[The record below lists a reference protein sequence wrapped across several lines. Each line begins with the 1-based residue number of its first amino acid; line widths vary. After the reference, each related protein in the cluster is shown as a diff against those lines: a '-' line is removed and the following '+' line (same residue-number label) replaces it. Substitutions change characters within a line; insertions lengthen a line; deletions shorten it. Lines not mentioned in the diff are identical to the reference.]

1 MPIDPIEALVS
12 PHVGLVTDLSP
23 QSRGPEEPVPPFLYT
38 ARLAH
43 FDFRSA
49 PVRDRMNAGKG
60 RTEHDAKRSALGE
73 AVERYCAFQWE
84 AARIRTASL
93 EALDG
98 AVLTPE
104 ELVLYAPEQYE
115 TKPYLPWTP
124 ETEISWIEGVELPE
138 RRPVWVPA
146 GFAYLMQPTPNR
158 NDYMVP
164 ASSNGC
170 AAGPDLASAVLGGL
184 FELIE
189 RDAMLV
195 TWMNRLPAVEI
206 DVPRATPLSGQIISR
221 YRRFGVDARLFLMR
235 TDQASAVI
243 MALGFDEDP
252 SRPAVVAGMGCDLSP
267 ARAVEKALF
276 ELAQGR
282 PSQQMQHRDRPD
294 GKHPKTYQDI
304 QTLDD
309 HPAFHAQA
317 ENLGELAFLWA
328 GGERV
333 ALPALEDRSTGDAT
347 GDLEVTVAGLRA
359 NGLRAAYVDLTLPD
373 VAQAGYRVVRAVASQ
388 LQPIHFGHGEERLG
402 SRRLLELPARLGLA
416 TGARRLSDLNPC
428 PHPMA

>member
-12 PHVGLVTDLSP
+12 PQVGLVTELSP

-60 RTEHDAKRSALGE
+60 LTEHDAKRSALGE
-73 AVERYCAFQWE
+73 AVERYCAFQWD
-84 AARIRTASL
+84 AARIRTAPL
-93 EALDG
+93 AELD
-98 AVLTPE
+98 AAALTPE
-104 ELVLYAPEQYE
+104 ELVLFAPEQYE
-115 TKPYLPWTP
+115 TRPYLPWTP
-124 ETEISWIEGVELPE
+124 ESPISWIEGVELPE
-138 RRPVWVPA
+138 GQPVWVPA
-146 GFAYLMQPTPNR
+146 GFVYLTQPTPNP
-158 NDYMVP
+158 NDYMIP

-170 AAGPDLASAVLGGL
+170 AAGPSVDAAVLGGL

-195 TWMNRLPAVEI
+195 TWMNRLPAVQI
-206 DVPRATPLSGQIISR
+206 DMPRATPVSGQIMSR
-221 YRRFGVDARLFLMR
+221 YRRFGVDVRLFLMR
-235 TDQASAVI
+235 TDQAPAVV
-243 MALGFDEDP
+243 MALGFDSEP
-252 SRPAVVAGMGCDLSP
+252 ARPAVVAGMGCDLSP

-282 PSQQMQHRDRPD
+282 PSQHLQHRDRVD
-294 GKHPKTYQDI
+294 GKPPKTYADVR
-304 QTLDD
+304 TLDD

-317 ENLGELAFLWA
+317 ENLSELAFLWS
-328 GGERV
+328 GGDSV
-333 ALPALEDRSTGDAT
+333 SLPALEDRSTGDAT

-359 NGLRAAYVDLTLPD
+359 SRVRASYVDLTLPD
-373 VAQAGYRVVRAVASQ
+373 VGQAGYRVVRTLASR

-416 TGARRLSDLNPC
+416 AEARRHSDLNPC